1 MTPQASAVRPRLHTL
16 ICSTRPGR
24 VGPAIARWAHETAT
38 VHGKFDTRLVDLANF
53 NLPVYDEPTHPRLQT
68 YAHAHTREWS
78 TSVKAADAFLFV
90 MPEYNY
96 GPPPSLLNAM
106 TYLVREWQ
114 YKPMAFVSYGGMSGG
129 VRAVQVTKQLLTT
142 FKMVPLLEAVA
153 IPNVTQHLSGDHF
166 TPNEIISQS
175 ATSMLDELH
184 KWTSALLALSRP
196 IPTKA
201 SE

>member
-1 MTPQASAVRPRLHTL
+1 MKPRLHTL

-24 VGPAIARWAHETAT
+24 VGPAIARWAHEAATA
-38 VHGKFDTRLVDLANF
+38 HGEFDTRLVDLASF
-53 NLPVYDEPTHPRLQT
+53 NLPVYDEPAHPRLQT
-68 YAHAHTREWS
+68 YSHAHTREWS
-78 TSVKAADAFLFV
+78 ASVSEADAFLFV

-96 GPPPSLLNAM
+96 GPPPALLNAM

-142 FKMVPLLEAVA
+142 HKMVPLLEAVA
-153 IPNVTQHLSGDHF
+153 IPNVTRHLGGDRF

-175 ATSMLDELH
+175 AVVMLDELIR
-184 KWTSALLALSRP
+184 WTQALRPLHRPLATETP
-196 IPTKA
+196 
-201 SE
+201 E

>member
-1 MTPQASAVRPRLHTL
+1 MKPKLHTL

-24 VGPAIARWAHETAT
+24 VGPAIARWVHEMATAHG
-38 VHGKFDTRLVDLANF
+38 HFDTRLVDLAAF
-53 NLPVYDEPTHPRLQT
+53 KLPLYDEPAHPRLRT
-68 YAHAHTREWS
+68 YSHAHTRDWS
-78 TSVKAADAFLFV
+78 ATVAEADAFLFV

-96 GPPPSLLNAM
+96 GPPPALLNAL
-106 TYLVREWQ
+106 TYLVQEWQ

-153 IPNVTQHLSGDHF
+153 IPNVTQHLGDEGF

-175 ATSMLDELH
+175 AEVMLDELH
-184 KWTSALLALSRP
+184 VWTRALQSLRQPPSP
-196 IPTKA
+196 DTTQ
-201 SE
+201 